1 MSLVGPY
8 VHHIDPIIG
17 TIFGVHLWWYGL
29 SYTTGFLS
37 AYLFIKRNR
46 DRIGISP
53 RSVYDLT
60 LLLMVGVLL
69 GGRFVEI
76 AFYEWPF
83 YRTHIALIP
92 AYWLGGM
99 ATHGLLFGGLI
110 GIWLFSRYHDKP
122 FLSVTDVLVIP
133 AAIIMGLGRIGNFI
147 DGQIVGSVTTVWWGV
162 KFPDAEGFRHPVV
175 LYDGL
180 KNLLIVPIL
189 MLADRRPLPQGVRT
203 GIFLFLYA
211 FLRIFVDL
219 FREYPTTLLGLA
231 TGQVLNI
238 LMSVLG
244 LFLVLA
250 PLVKS
255 HAHADTAATPAA
267 NRQPDRLT
275 RGFGWRRLSFAAL
288 LLFSL
293 VIPSDWTQDIPARYG
308 HRHAGLS
315 YSAIYPRI
323 PASPEA
329 VQPQADSPHEPDQT
343 LPPTPK

>member
-37 AYLFIKRNR
+37 AYMFIKRNR
-46 DRIGISP
+46 DRISLTP

-83 YRTHIALIP
+83 YREHIALIP

-110 GIWLFSRYHDKP
+110 GIWLFSRYHDRP
-122 FLSVTDVLVIP
+122 FLSVTDALVIP

-162 KFPDAEGFRHPVV
+162 KFPDADGYRHPVV

-189 MLADRRPLPQGVRT
+189 MFADRRQLPQGVRT

-211 FLRIFVDL
+211 FLRIFVDMY
-219 FREYPTTLLGLA
+219 REYPTTLLGLA

-250 PLVKS
+250 PLVNS
-255 HAHADTAATPAA
+255 RVLAGTIDTPVA
-267 NRQPDRLT
+267 NRQQDRLT
-275 RGFGWRRLSFAAL
+275 GGLGWRRLSFAAL

-293 VIPSDWTQDIPARYG
+293 VMPSDWTQDIPARYG
-308 HRHAGLS
+308 HRHAGLG
-315 YSAIYPRI
+315 YSTIYPRI

-329 VQPQADSPHEPDQT
+329 VLPKADLQ
-343 LPPTPK
+343 